1 MQYWNGHGDEAI
13 NILALSYNV
22 CEGTKVMAVILCVSK
37 LKGASGLSATI
48 IVTILVMLYECTQTS
63 LYVWWCII
71 FQDYIIGEYTATESH
86 IQNLVVLY
94 TSGLC
99 YSQHCKLLIIIG
111 YAVVATTQ
119 SHDRLFVLQIYSC
132 GLCYSQHC
140 TLLSTST

>member
-1 MQYWNGHGDEAI
+1 MYVSVH
-13 NILALSYNV
+13 
-22 CEGTKVMAVILCVSK
+22 KVMQIILCVSK
-37 LKGASGLSATI
+37 LKGARGLSTTI
-48 IVTILVMLYECTQTS
+48 IVTITVMLYERTQTS
-63 LYVWWCII
+63 LNVCGCIT
-71 FQDYIIGEYTATESH
+71 FQDYIIREYTATESH
-86 IQNLVVLY
+86 VQNLVVLC